1 MPSPLAKIR
10 SLGSARNGTKVF
22 IAQRLT
28 GIALVPLLIWL
39 IFSITSLL
47 YYTDFG
53 YVSVSNWV
61 RTPYVTVFLILTMS
75 LLFYHS
81 FIGLREILEDY
92 VPNHTIK
99 IISIILVEFFII
111 TVTVASILAI
121 LRVALGDQ

>member
-39 IFSITSLL
+39 ILSITSLL

-53 YVSVSNWV
+53 YLSVSNWV
-61 RTPYVTVFLILTMS
+61 RTPHVTVFLILTMS
-75 LLFYHS
+75 ILFYHS

-111 TVTVASILAI
+111 TMTVASIFAI